1 MYIINKKSNMS
12 YDMTIQ
18 AIKNKEEIIN
28 KELNTLINYIQ
39 NNKSNIDIDS
49 IEQQLVELSD
59 FLESYNI
66 Y

>member
-18 AIKNKEEIIN
+18 AIKNKEEIVN
-28 KELNTLINYIQ
+28 RELNTLINYIK

-59 FLESYNI
+59 FIESYNI

>member
-1 MYIINKKSNMS
+1 MYTINKKSNMS
-12 YDMTIQ
+12 YDMTIK

-28 KELNTLINYIQ
+28 RELNTLINYIQ

-59 FLESYNI
+59 FVESYNI

>member
-28 KELNTLINYIQ
+28 RELNTLINYIQ

>member
-1 MYIINKKSNMS
+1 MYINKKFDMS
-12 YDMTIQ
+12 YTMTIK
-18 AIKNKEEIIN
+18 AIENKEEIIN

-49 IEQQLVELSD
+49 IEQQLVELTD
-59 FLESYNI
+59 FVESYNI

>member
-18 AIKNKEEIIN
+18 VIKNKEEIIN
-28 KELNTLINYIQ
+28 RELNTLISYIQ

>member
-1 MYIINKKSNMS
+1 
-12 YDMTIQ
+12 MTIK

-28 KELNTLINYIQ
+28 RELNTLIDYIQ

-49 IEQQLVELSD
+49 IEQQLVELND
-59 FLESYNI
+59 FVESYNI

>member
-1 MYIINKKSNMS
+1 
-12 YDMTIQ
+12 MTIQ

-28 KELNTLINYIQ
+28 RELNTLINYIQ

-49 IEQQLVELSD
+49 IEQQLVELID

-66 Y
+66 YYRYIL

>member
-1 MYIINKKSNMS
+1 MYIINKKFNMS

-18 AIKNKEEIIN
+18 AIKNKEEIVN
-28 KELNTLINYIQ
+28 RELNTLINYIQ

-59 FLESYNI
+59 FVESYNI

>member
-1 MYIINKKSNMS
+1 MS

-28 KELNTLINYIQ
+28 RELNTLINYIQ

>member
-12 YDMTIQ
+12 YDMTIK

-49 IEQQLVELSD
+49 IEQQLVELTD
-59 FLESYNI
+59 FVESYNI

>member
-12 YDMTIQ
+12 YDMTIK

-59 FLESYNI
+59 FVESYNI

>member
-1 MYIINKKSNMS
+1 MYINKKSNMS
-12 YDMTIQ
+12 YDMTIK

-59 FLESYNI
+59 FVESYNI

>member
-18 AIKNKEEIIN
+18 AIKNKEEIVN
-28 KELNTLINYIQ
+28 RELNTLINYIQ

-59 FLESYNI
+59 FVESYNI

>member
-1 MYIINKKSNMS
+1 MYTINKKSNMS
-12 YDMTIQ
+12 YDMTIK
-18 AIKNKEEIIN
+18 AIKNKEEIVN
-28 KELNTLINYIQ
+28 RELNTLINYIQ

-59 FLESYNI
+59 FVESYNI

>member
-12 YDMTIQ
+12 YDMTIKS
-18 AIKNKEEIIN
+18 IKNKEEIIN
-28 KELNTLINYIQ
+28 RELNTLINYIQ

-59 FLESYNI
+59 FVESYNI

>member
-28 KELNTLINYIQ
+28 RELNTLINYIQ

-59 FLESYNI
+59 FVESYNI

>member
-28 KELNTLINYIQ
+28 RELNTLISYIQ

>member
-1 MYIINKKSNMS
+1 MYINKKSDMS
-12 YDMTIQ
+12 YTMTIK
-18 AIKNKEEIIN
+18 AIENKEEIIN

-49 IEQQLVELSD
+49 IEQQLVELTD
-59 FLESYNI
+59 FVESYNI

>member
-1 MYIINKKSNMS
+1 MYIINKKFNMS

-18 AIKNKEEIIN
+18 AIKNIEEIVN
-28 KELNTLINYIQ
+28 RELNTLINYIQ

-59 FLESYNI
+59 FVESYNI

>member
-1 MYIINKKSNMS
+1 MYINKKSDMS
-12 YDMTIQ
+12 YTMTIK
-18 AIKNKEEIIN
+18 AIENKEEIIN

-59 FLESYNI
+59 FVESYNI

>member
-12 YDMTIQ
+12 YDMTIK

-28 KELNTLINYIQ
+28 RELNTLINYIQ

-59 FLESYNI
+59 FVESYNI

>member
-1 MYIINKKSNMS
+1 MYINKKSDMS
-12 YDMTIQ
+12 YTMTIK
-18 AIKNKEEIIN
+18 AIENKEEIVN
-28 KELNTLINYIQ
+28 RELNTLINYIQ

-59 FLESYNI
+59 FVESYNI